1 MRVMIPI
8 VAMLVLV
15 IGIALYLVYRETEC
29 DLPPAHRVSPHTVP
43 GKERSKSRHLK
54 ASWRSTF
61 QC

>member
-54 ASWRSTF
+54 AS
-61 QC
+61 